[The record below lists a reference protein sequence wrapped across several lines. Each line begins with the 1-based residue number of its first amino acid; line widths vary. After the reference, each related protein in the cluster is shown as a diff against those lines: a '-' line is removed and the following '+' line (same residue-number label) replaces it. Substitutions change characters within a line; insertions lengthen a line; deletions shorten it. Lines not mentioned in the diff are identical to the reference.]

1 MNLWP
6 CFRKG
11 AVIIEFWLFNDAL
24 CTVGH
29 DWFWNIAEVMGVMT
43 MMWGTSLI
51 VGAETMQIEKYSC
64 NWTGWQRHKLGWNAK
79 SIIAILAWNPPQELN
94 FIYHRHHDP
103 HTCRDSILK
112 ETTTPETNM
121 HLKMNGWNTSFLLG
135 WPIFRCE
142 LLVSGRVN
150 HDH

>member
-11 AVIIEFWLFNDAL
+11 AVIINFLLFNDVL

-29 DWFWNIAEVMGVMT
+29 WFWNIAEVMGVMT

-51 VGAETMQIEKYSC
+51 VGAEAMQIEKYSC
-64 NWTGWQRHKLGWNAK
+64 NWTGWQRHKSGWNAK
-79 SIIAILAWNPPQELN
+79 SIIAILVWNPPRELN
-94 FIYHRHHDP
+94 FIYHRHYDP

-112 ETTTPETNM
+112 ETTTPVTNM
-121 HLKMNGWNTSFLLG
+121 HPKMNGWNTSFLLG

-150 HDH
+150 QDH